1 MLAPGGSGGKR
12 RPALA
17 SRAPEHP
24 PGGALRNGSCSAR
37 RGIDPAQGDVRMIR
51 RRESLIL
58 PALAAAALSG
68 RAARAQQGQAGGAWP
83 NRTLR
88 MVIPWPPGQAT
99 DIVGRLAAARLT
111 ETLGQNV
118 VPENRPGA
126 GGQIGTD
133 MVAKGP
139 ADGYNILSASIG
151 PISFSPLVQRTPYNV
166 ERELAPVTI
175 FGFAPFMLLVK
186 PEFPAQTVP
195 AFLKLLKE
203 NPGKYTHNSS
213 GIGGAQ
219 HLVTA
224 LFLGMA
230 GVEALHVP
238 FQGSGPALAALLGGQ
253 VDFGF
258 DTPAAASR
266 LVKEGQ
272 LKALGLTTAKPSAQV
287 PGIPPLA
294 SVGGPAGYDVAGWNG
309 LMVQAATPKP
319 IIERIFVDIRDGMAI
334 PAVRQRYEQVGFD
347 VEPQNP
353 EQMTATLKKYRDLFE
368 PVIRRLGI
376 RPE

>member
-1 MLAPGGSGGKR
+1 MMHR
-12 RPALA
+12 R
-17 SRAPEHP
+17 HT
-24 PGGALRNGSCSAR
+24 
-37 RGIDPAQGDVRMIR
+37 
-51 RRESLIL
+51 LIL
-58 PALAAAALSG
+58 PALAAAALGG
-68 RAARAQQGQAGGAWP
+68 RAAPVAAQAQMPAGWP
-83 NRTLR
+83 NRSLR
-88 MVIPWPPGQAT
+88 MMIPWPPGQAT
-99 DIVGRLAAARLT
+99 DIVGRLAAQRLT
-111 ETLGQNV
+111 ERLGQNV

-133 MVAKGP
+133 QVAKGP
-139 ADGYNILSASIG
+139 ADGYTILSASIG
-151 PISFSPLVQRTPYNV
+151 PISFSPLVQRTPYDV
-166 ERELAPVTI
+166 DKELAPVVT
-175 FGFAPFMLLVK
+175 FGLAPFMLLVK

-195 AFLKLLKE
+195 AFLKLLRD

-258 DTPAAASR
+258 DTPAAAGR
-266 LVKEGQ
+266 IVRDGQ
-272 LKALGLTTAKPSAQV
+272 LRALGLTTAKPSAQV

-294 SVGGPAGYDVAGWNG
+294 SVGGPTEYDIAGWNG
-309 LMVQAATPKP
+309 LMVQAATPRP
-319 IIERIFVDIRDGMAI
+319 IIDRIFEEIRTGMAVPEI
-334 PAVRQRYEQVGFD
+334 RQRYEQVGFD
-347 VEPQNP
+347 VDPLGP
-353 EQMTATLKKYRDLFE
+353 EGMAALLKKYREIFE
-368 PVIRRLGI
+368 PVVRRLGI

>member
-1 MLAPGGSGGKR
+1 MNRRTLMLGAAGS
-12 RPALA
+12 
-17 SRAPEHP
+17 
-24 PGGALRNGSCSAR
+24 
-37 RGIDPAQGDVRMIR
+37 
-51 RRESLIL
+51 
-58 PALAAAALSG
+58 LAAAPL
-68 RAARAQQGQAGGAWP
+68 AAQTTTQPGAGAWP

-88 MVIPWPPGQAT
+88 MIIPWPPGQAT
-99 DIVGRLAAARLT
+99 DIVGRLAAQRLT
-111 ETLGQNV
+111 DRLGQTV

-133 MVAKGP
+133 LIAKGP
-139 ADGYNILSASIG
+139 ADGYAILSASIG
-151 PISFSPLVQRTPYNV
+151 PISFSPLVQRTPYDV
-166 ERELAPVTI
+166 DKELAPVVI

-186 PEFPAQTVP
+186 PESPIRDVP
-195 AFLKLLKE
+195 GFLKLLRD

-258 DTPAAASR
+258 DTPAAAGR
-266 LVKEGQ
+266 LVRDGQ
-272 LKALGLTTAKPSAQV
+272 LRALGLTTAKPSAQV

-294 SVGGPAGYDVAGWNG
+294 SVGGPAAYDVAGWNG
-309 LMVQAATPKP
+309 LMVQAATPRP
-319 IIERIFVDIRDGMAI
+319 IVERIFEEIRDGMAI
-334 PAVRQRYEQVGFD
+334 PEIRQRYEQVGFD
-347 VEPQNP
+347 VEPQGP
-353 EQMTATLKKYRDLFE
+353 EQMAATLRKYRDLFQ
-368 PVIRRLGI
+368 PVIRQLGI

>member
-1 MLAPGGSGGKR
+1 
-12 RPALA
+12 
-17 SRAPEHP
+17 
-24 PGGALRNGSCSAR
+24 
-37 RGIDPAQGDVRMIR
+37 MIR
-51 RRESLIL
+51 RRDSLLL
-58 PALAAAALSG
+58 PAFAVAALGG
-68 RAARAQQGQAGGAWP
+68 RTAQAQQPMPTGWP

-88 MVIPWPPGQAT
+88 MIIPWPPGQAT
-99 DIVGRLAAARLT
+99 DIVGRLAAQRLT
-111 ETLGQNV
+111 DRLGQTV

-133 MVAKGP
+133 LIAKGP
-139 ADGYNILSASIG
+139 PDGYSILSASIG
-151 PISFSPLVQRTPYNV
+151 PISFSPLVQRTPYDV
-166 ERELAPVTI
+166 DRELAPIVI

-186 PEFPAQTVP
+186 PEFPAQSVP
-195 AFLKLLKE
+195 AFLKLLGD

-258 DTPAAASR
+258 DTPAAAGR
-266 LVKEGQ
+266 LVRDGQ

-294 SVGGPAGYDVAGWNG
+294 SVGGPAAYDVAGWNG
-309 LMVQAATPKP
+309 LMVQAATPRP
-319 IIERIFVDIRDGMAI
+319 IIDRIHEEIRSGMAI
-334 PAVRQRYEQVGFD
+334 PEIRQRYEQIGFD
-347 VEPQNP
+347 VEVQGP
-353 EQMTATLKKYRDLFE
+353 EAMTATLKKYRDLFE

>member
-1 MLAPGGSGGKR
+1 M
-12 RPALA
+12 
-17 SRAPEHP
+17 
-24 PGGALRNGSCSAR
+24 
-37 RGIDPAQGDVRMIR
+37 MR
-51 RRESLIL
+51 RRHALLL
-58 PALAAAALSG
+58 PTLAIAALGG
-68 RAARAQQGQAGGAWP
+68 RAAEAQQPQAAAMLPGWP

-88 MVIPWPPGQAT
+88 MLIPWPPGQAT
-99 DIVGRLAAARLT
+99 DIVGRLAAQRLSDR
-111 ETLGQNV
+111 LGQTV

-133 MVAKGP
+133 LVAKGP
-139 ADGYNILSASIG
+139 ADGYTILSASIG
-151 PISFSPLVQRTPYNV
+151 PISFSPLVQRTPYDV
-166 ERELAPVTI
+166 DRELAPVVT
-175 FGFAPFMLLVK
+175 FGLAPFMLLVK

-195 AFLKLLKE
+195 AFLKLLRDT
-203 NPGKYTHNSS
+203 PGKYTHNSS

-253 VDFGF
+253 VDFAF
-258 DTPAAASR
+258 DTPAAAGR
-266 LVKEGQ
+266 LVREGQ

-294 SVGGPAGYDVAGWNG
+294 SVGGPAEYDIAGWNG
-309 LMVQAATPKP
+309 LMVQAATPRP
-319 IIERIFVDIRDGMAI
+319 IIDRIFEEIRTGMAI
-334 PAVRQRYEQVGFD
+334 PEIRQRYEQVGFD
-347 VEPQNP
+347 VDPLGP
-353 EQMTATLKKYRDLFE
+353 EQMAALLVKYRALFE
-368 PVIRRLGI
+368 PLVKRLGI